1 MAEFDRA
8 LPMILYRTLDAVMPV
23 YRNLFAR
30 YDLTEQ
36 QWRVL
41 RVIWMEGRATAAEL
55 SERTLLSA
63 PSLVGI
69 IDRLE
74 KKQLVTRMRSASDRR
89 EIHVIATNRGK
100 ALQEEVIPQVETI
113 QARLRN
119 AVSAREWAAMEK
131 TLEKIA
137 RSMNGAGEEEDAVAE
152 SSATA

>member
-1 MAEFDRA
+1 MAEFDHA

-23 YRNLFAR
+23 YRDLFAR

-137 RSMNGAGEEEDAVAE
+137 RSMNGAGAEEDAVAAN
-152 SSATA
+152 SATA

>member
-1 MAEFDRA
+1 MAEFDHT

-23 YRNLFAR
+23 YRDLFAR

-41 RVIWMEGRATAAEL
+41 RVIWMEGRSTAAEL

-69 IDRLE
+69 IDRLA
-74 KKQLVTRMRSASDRR
+74 KKQLVMRVRSVSDRR

-100 ALQEEVIPQVETI
+100 TLQEEVIPQVETI

-119 AVSAREWAAMEK
+119 AVSVREWAAMEK

-137 RSMNGAGEEEDAVAE
+137 QSMNSAVAEEDALAAN
-152 SSATA
+152 SATA

>member
-1 MAEFDRA
+1 MAEFDHA

-23 YRNLFAR
+23 YRDLFAR

-74 KKQLVTRMRSASDRR
+74 KKRLVERKRSASDRR
-89 EIHVIATNRGK
+89 EIHVIATDRGR

-137 RSMNGAGEEEDAVAE
+137 RSMNGAGAEREAVAADR
-152 SSATA
+152 ATA